1 MNENNKLIDLMKECD
16 QKFDEIFKL
25 RDKSLRSKYSSDLM
39 KTQEDLTQTI
49 EVFAEIEDQIE
60 EITKS
65 EELIKLYF
73 YRFLVSGHKTEDQF
87 NGYYLRAK
95 ESAKQLFIELLN
107 TMEQIVKSDIPLD
120 NSLDI
125 ESKTHLLSKVFQE
138 FQSKAIKSMAE
149 NDIKTYESK
158 QLVQKMTEK
167 EKTNR
172 QNK

>member
-1 MNENNKLIDLMKECD
+1 MSENKKLIDLMKECD
-16 QKFDEIFKL
+16 QKFDDMFEL
-25 RDKSLRSKYSSDLM
+25 RDKSLPTKYSSDLM
-39 KTQEDLTQTI
+39 KTQEELTQTI
-49 EVFAEIEDQIE
+49 ELFVKIEDQIQD
-60 EITKS
+60 ITKS
-65 EELIKLYF
+65 EEMIKLYF

-87 NGYYLRAK
+87 NRYYLRAK
-95 ESAKQLFIELLN
+95 ESAKQLFIELLK
-107 TMEQIVKSDIPLD
+107 TMEQIVKNDIPLD
-120 NSLDI
+120 NSLNI
-125 ESKTHLLSKVFQE
+125 ESKTELLSKVFHE